1 MLHCC
6 GGVYRVVDM
15 KFGVRVDAGLFRPD
29 QPKVLG
35 DAALSS
41 LPSTRWTTLDCPPL
55 HILNSLLFV
64 CPLEKL

>member
-1 MLHCC
+1 
-6 GGVYRVVDM
+6 M